1 MGTAAIEL
9 SIPVLLVVRRTRH
22 LGVVV
27 GLVFHG
33 VLALDRTH
41 QFFDFS
47 SVLAAL
53 FILFLPPRRGC
64 GWRSGSVRCA
74 PGWRCADERLP
85 HWTHVALVAVPAT
98 VGLLVA
104 LDAVDAVGALDLGWW
119 PWQLYV
125 IACLVAT
132 LRYLRQ
138 RRPEPERGALRV
150 HHVVFLLVPLLVV
163 ANGLT
168 PYLELKTG
176 YGWNMYANLRTVDG
190 DSNHFVV
197 RSTLPLT
204 DEQADLVGSSAPTTR
219 AWPVR
224 RRTTTRSPGRSCGAT
239 CRTTPTCGSP
249 TPGATRPW
257 RWSTRRIDPELVEPV
272 PVWREKLQ
280 LFRAVDL
287 DSPERCVP
295 LFGPAR

>member
-1 MGTAAIEL
+1 MGRGAGRIGAGPAGAAPTI
-9 SIPVLLVVRRTRH
+9 
-22 LGVVV
+22 G
-27 GLVFHG
+27 
-33 VLALDRTH
+33 
-41 QFFDFS
+41 
-47 SVLAAL
+47 
-53 FILFLPPRRGC
+53 
-64 GWRSGSVRCA
+64 
-74 PGWRCADERLP
+74 LP
-85 HWTHVALVAVPAT
+85 HWSHVALVAVPTT

-104 LDAVDAVGALDLGWW
+104 LDAVDAATALDLGWW
-119 PWQLYV
+119 PWHLYL

-168 PYLELKTG
+168 PYLELKTA

-197 RSTLPLT
+197 RSHPAAHRRAGRPRSDHQHRRPGPERCTPTDDYALT
-204 DEQADLVGSSAPTTR
+204 WTQLRSYLVGPSRRADHLRQGQRDRGAGPRVRSS
-219 AWPVR
+219 
-224 RRTTTRSPGRSCGAT
+224 RSSSSRC
-239 CRTTPTCGSP
+239 
-249 TPGATRPW
+249 
-257 RWSTRRIDPELVEPV
+257 
-272 PVWREKLQ
+272 PVWREKLL

-287 DSPERCVP
+287 ESPERCVP